1 MHYAQRDGEMPRRHE
16 LPQEARDTHGDVP
29 ERRIQKKGFCSRW
42 YTCEAQHPWDS
53 AKHGDKREALQK
65 YKEERKKARE
75 SAAAKE
81 SAGGS
86 FAAMEQYGEDNEYE
100 GVYMVCAWD

>member
-1 MHYAQRDGEMPRRHE
+1 MHREMGRCRDGTNCPRKHV
-16 LPQEARDTHGDVP
+16 THTGTCKNDGY
-29 ERRIQKKGFCSRW
+29 IQKGFCSKW

-86 FAAMEQYGEDNEYE
+86 FAAMDQ
-100 GVYMVCAWD
+100 